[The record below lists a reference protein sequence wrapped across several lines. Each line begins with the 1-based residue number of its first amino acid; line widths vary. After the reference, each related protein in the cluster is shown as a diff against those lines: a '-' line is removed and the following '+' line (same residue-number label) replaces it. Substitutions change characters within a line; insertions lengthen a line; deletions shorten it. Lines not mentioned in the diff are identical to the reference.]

1 MKLKMIADITDSKTN
16 LYLKTVWSNLMT
28 SSRERILKD
37 MGHSLKWAY
46 LDYDD
51 LTGEI
56 KSKIVTKLVELG

>member
-1 MKLKMIADITDSKTN
+1 MKLKMVADITDKKTN

-28 SSRERILKD
+28 SSRESILND
-37 MGHSLKWAY
+37 MGHSTKWADM
-46 LDYDD
+46 DYDD

>member
-1 MKLKMIADITDSKTN
+1 MKLKMVADITDKKTN

-28 SSRERILKD
+28 SGRESLLND
-37 MGHSLKWAY
+37 MGHSTKWADM
-46 LDYDD
+46 DYDD

>member
-1 MKLKMIADITDSKTN
+1 MKLKMVADITDKKTN

-28 SSRERILKD
+28 SSREDILND
-37 MGHSLKWAY
+37 MGHSTKWADM
-46 LDYDD
+46 DYDD

>member
-1 MKLKMIADITDSKTN
+1 MKLKMVADITDKKTN

-28 SSRERILKD
+28 SSREGILND
-37 MGHSLKWAY
+37 MGHSTKWADM
-46 LDYDD
+46 DYDN